1 MRRREFITHL
11 GGVAASWP
19 LAVRAQQPAIP
30 VVGFVS
36 ARSPSESVD
45 VVAAFRRG
53 LRQTGFVEGQNLSIA
68 FRWAEGRYD
77 RLPTLAAEL
86 LGLRP
91 AVIFAAGGPPSALA
105 AKKATS
111 TVPVIF
117 VAGVDPV
124 QLGLI
129 ASLNHPG
136 GNVTGIHMF
145 SAALEP
151 KKLELL
157 HELVPKARVICALVN
172 PTNPSAAIVSKDLEA
187 AARAMGLQL
196 HIIHAS
202 TEQDLDAVFANWAK
216 LRADGLVVTSEAF
229 FDSQRERIVALSS
242 QHSVAGIYPWREY
255 VVAGGLMSYG
265 SNLPD
270 SYRQAG
276 IYAARILNGEK
287 PADLPVTQPTKFELV
302 LNLKTAK
309 ALGLTIPPTT
319 LATADEVIE

>member
-1 MRRREFITHL
+1 MRRREFMTLL
-11 GGVAASWP
+11 GSAAAAWP
-19 LAVRAQQPAIP
+19 LTAAAQKATMP
-30 VVGFVS
+30 VVGFLS
-36 ARSPSESVD
+36 ARSPGESVD
-45 VVAAFRRG
+45 MVAAFRRG
-53 LRQTGFVEGQNLSIA
+53 LRQTGFVEGLNLSIA

-86 LGLRP
+86 VGLRP

-111 TVPVIF
+111 TIPVVF
-117 VAGVDPV
+117 VAGGDPV
-124 QLGLI
+124 RLGLI
-129 ASLNHPG
+129 ASFNHPG

-196 HIIHAS
+196 HIVHAS
-202 TEQDLDAVFANWAK
+202 TEQDLDAVFAGWAK
-216 LRADGLVVTSEAF
+216 LRVDGLVVTSEGF

-242 QHSVAGIYPWREY
+242 RHSVAGSYPWREY
-255 VVAGGLMSYG
+255 VAAGGLMSYG
-265 SNLPD
+265 SNLAD

-276 IYAARILNGEK
+276 IYAGRVLNGEK
-287 PADLPVTQPTKFELV
+287 PSGLPVTQPTKFELV

-309 ALGLTIPPTT
+309 ALGLSIPPTM
-319 LATADEVIE
+319 LATADEVFE